1 MTAKPFYLD
10 YHATTPVDPRVLA
23 EMLPYFTEQFGNP
36 HSRQHAWGWEA
47 SGAVDTARERVAALI
62 NASPSE
68 ILFTSGA
75 SESNNLALK
84 GTAACAARSRQ
95 PHRHGRDR
103 AQVRA
108 RHVRPPRARTVAT

>member
-68 ILFTSGA
+68 ILFT
-75 SESNNLALK
+75 E
-84 GTAACAARSRQ
+84 RRQ
-95 PHRHGRDR
+95 RIE
-103 AQVRA
+103 Q
-108 RHVRPPRARTVAT
+108 PRAEGDGRVPA

>member
-1 MTAKPFYLD
+1 MTPKPLYLD

-47 SGAVDTARERVAALI
+47 SGAVDTARERVAALV

-84 GTAACAARSRQ
+84 GTAERK
-95 PHRHGRDR
+95 GK
-103 AQVRA
+103 
-108 RHVRPPRARTVAT
+108 